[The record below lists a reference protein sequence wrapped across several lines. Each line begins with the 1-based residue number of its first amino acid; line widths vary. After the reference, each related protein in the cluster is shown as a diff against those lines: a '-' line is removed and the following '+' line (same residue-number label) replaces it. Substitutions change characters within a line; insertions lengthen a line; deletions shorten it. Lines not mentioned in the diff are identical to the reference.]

1 MEWRVRGRTGQ
12 WRGLILEVEV
22 HWTGQR
28 GTGWEA
34 NCSERHKLRDT
45 AQVRE
50 ARLDKKAQWLE
61 RHKLR
66 GTLVGEAEDKRY
78 TGQVREA
85 QSGRAMWMR

>member
-1 MEWRVRGRTGQ
+1 MRGRTGQ
-12 WRGLILEVEV
+12 RRGLILEVELNL
-22 HWTGQR
+22 TAGQKD
-28 GTGWEA
+28 TGWEA

-45 AQVRE
+45 GHVRV

-66 GTLVGEAEDKRY
+66 GILVGEAQDKRY

>member
-1 MEWRVRGRTGQ
+1 MRGRTGQ
-12 WRGLILEVEV
+12 RRGLILEVEV

-45 AQVRE
+45 GQVRE
-50 ARLDKKAQWLE
+50 AILDKKAQWLE

-66 GTLVGEAEDKRY
+66 GTLVGEAQDKRY

>member
-1 MEWRVRGRTGQ
+1 M
-12 WRGLILEVEV
+12 
-22 HWTGQR
+22 
-28 GTGWEA
+28 
-34 NCSERHKLRDT
+34 RDT
-45 AQVRE
+45 GQVRE

-66 GTLVGEAEDKRY
+66 GTLVGEAQDKRY